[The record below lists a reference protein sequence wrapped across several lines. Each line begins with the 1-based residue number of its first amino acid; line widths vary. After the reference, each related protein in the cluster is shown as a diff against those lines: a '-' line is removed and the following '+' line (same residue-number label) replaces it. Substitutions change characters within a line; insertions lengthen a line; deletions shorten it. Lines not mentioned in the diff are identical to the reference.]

1 MATRA
6 TGNRQPFL
14 SHPVRMVTGMV
25 DMPLEE
31 DRMLID
37 CDECSM
43 QHTDACED
51 CVVSLLLNEMLG
63 PIEVDRE
70 QAAAL
75 DVLADAGLVP
85 TLRLVPRVQTPDTP
99 RSQAG

>member
-1 MATRA
+1 
-6 TGNRQPFL
+6 
-14 SHPVRMVTGMV
+14 
-25 DMPLEE
+25 
-31 DRMLID
+31 
-37 CDECSM
+37 
-43 QHTDACED
+43 
-51 CVVSLLLNEMLG
+51 LLLSEMLG

>member
-1 MATRA
+1 
-6 TGNRQPFL
+6 
-14 SHPVRMVTGMV
+14 
-25 DMPLEE
+25 
-31 DRMLID
+31 MLID

-51 CVVSLLLNEMLG
+51 CVVTLLLQDMLG

-85 TLRLVPRVQTPDTP
+85 ALRLVPRDGGAGLR

>member
-1 MATRA
+1 MAGTK
-6 TGNRQPFL
+6 
-14 SHPVRMVTGMV
+14 
-25 DMPLEE
+25 EE
-31 DRMLID
+31 GMLID

-51 CVVSLLLNEMLG
+51 CVVSLLLREMLG

-85 TLRLVPRVQTPDTP
+85 ALRLVPREQSPDVP
-99 RSQAG
+99 QSRAG